1 MLSRDR
7 SGTKMRSSYPRPKC
21 KGLIFKATKKR
32 KKDGSN
38 PSPATKADNSKG
50 LSVFFI
56 AKSLVN
62 AGIVPVVQTTRLRAI
77 DNPATGG
84 LMHMFREGIPAA
96 AFKPVSPCQQI
107 ACFR

>member
-50 LSVFFI
+50 LSAFLCI
-56 AKSLVN
+56 CYHIPQCK
-62 AGIVPVVQTTRLRAI
+62 
-77 DNPATGG
+77 
-84 LMHMFREGIPAA
+84 FRFSRVASQNH
-96 AFKPVSPCQQI
+96 AF
-107 ACFR
+107 A